1 MSTNPKQDSENQEID
16 LTMLSNKIGGF
27 FQGISSFIF
36 NAIQF
41 VLRKI
46 VIIGTLFV
54 IGVGLGVYLDT
65 TNKNYDHEI
74 IVQPNF
80 GSTDYLYA
88 KIDLLESK
96 IKEND
101 TVFLKSIGILEPS
114 KLSKIEI
121 KPIVDVY
128 KFINTS
134 EQNFELLKLMSE
146 DSDIKKIVEEKP
158 TSKNYMYH
166 MISFKTKERTTTKK
180 SVEPILKYL
189 NSSEYF
195 KKIQKEYINNE
206 QLKIKSNEITINQID
221 GFLNSFSNTVN
232 GNAKSDKL
240 VYYNENTQ
248 LNDVIVTKNKLV
260 QEQGNL
266 RLEMV
271 GLDKI
276 IKENSYTLN
285 TENNESVNGKL
296 KLVLP
301 LLFIFI
307 YILIHSFGSFYK
319 RQALVKKQS
328 L

>member
-1 MSTNPKQDSENQEID
+1 MSTNPKKDPENQEID
-16 LTMLSNKIGGF
+16 LTMLSNKIEGF

-46 VIIGTLFV
+46 IVIGILFF

-65 TNKNYDHEI
+65 TNKTYDHQI

-101 TVFLKSIGILEPS
+101 TVFLKSIGIINPS
-114 KLSKIEI
+114 KLAKIEI
-121 KPIVDVY
+121 KPIIDVY

-146 DSDIKKIVEEKP
+146 DSDIKKIVEDKP

-166 MISFKTKERTTTKK
+166 LISFKTKERTSFKN
-180 SVEPILKYL
+180 SIEPILKYL
-189 NSSEYF
+189 NSDPYF
-195 KKIQKEYINNE
+195 EKIQKEYVMNE
-206 QLKIKSNEITINQID
+206 LLKLKSNEITINQID

-232 GNAKSDKL
+232 GNSKSDKL

-266 RLEMV
+266 RIEMV

-276 IKENSYTLN
+276 IKENSSTLN

-296 KLVLP
+296 KLILP

-307 YILIHSFGSFYK
+307 YILIHSFVSFYR